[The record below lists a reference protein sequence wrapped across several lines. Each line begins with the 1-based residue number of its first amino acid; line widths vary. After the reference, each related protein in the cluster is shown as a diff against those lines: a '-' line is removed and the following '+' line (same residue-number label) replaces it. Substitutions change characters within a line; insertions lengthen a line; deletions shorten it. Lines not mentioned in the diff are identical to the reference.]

1 MLEVNP
7 LTNVPRGYL
16 RRLVRRRHGARR
28 DPHRRSERAGA
39 PGRPSPRQGNPSRTD
54 TRYGG
59 GMTRALDQLARVV
72 PTLGLSG
79 TSFSILIIVGSLLRG
94 AALVPR
100 SRRGASTQ
108 DSVPPPPAAPRA
120 DPARHADILG
130 PALPHQGP
138 ISPVHRP
145 GAGTSRRR
153 SEPAP
158 LRPRFRRAGL
168 GNYLARPSCVATRVA
183 FTEG

>member
-1 MLEVNP
+1 MVRAVIH
-7 LTNVPRGYL
+7 TADQNVPVHLVDPARGK
-16 RRLVRRRHGARR
+16 AI
-28 DPHRRSERAGA
+28 RAEPIRA
-39 PGRPSPRQGNPSRTD
+39 MV
-54 TRYGG
+54 G